1 MHNQRT
7 SFLTPCLSGR
17 LAFMGAAV
25 ALGLSI
31 AAANAAWPEVNVKV
45 SRDLIAK
52 AQSVKPPASAKQKK
66 SVGKGQTSF
75 STANLNDDGDSL
87 WVEQLDLNNDGTTE
101 ETELLYDDEDK
112 VLFAYAKVACDCA
125 GGGRSKGG
133 LLFAIYCKDNSRGK
147 PAGSGWWV
155 AALDVGECG
164 AKSAMLFGSRFDA
177 KGQTTASGIV
187 VLDAENDDIIVAVA
201 KK

>member
-1 MHNQRT
+1 MHNQPT
-7 SFLTPCLSGR
+7 FLLTLLSGR
-17 LAFMGAAV
+17 RAFMCTVV

-31 AAANAAWPEVNVKV
+31 ISANAAWPEVNLKV
-45 SRDLIAK
+45 SGDLIAK
-52 AQSVKPPASAKQKK
+52 AQSIKPPANAKQKK

-75 STANLNDDGDSL
+75 STANVKDDGDSL

-101 ETELLYDDEDK
+101 ETELLFDDEDK
-112 VLFAYAKVACDCA
+112 VLYAYAKVSCDCA

-164 AKSAMLFGSRFDA
+164 AKAAMLFGTKFDA

-187 VLDAENDDIIVAVA
+187 VLDAENDDIIVAVP